1 MSQNLNIEEIKEKFY
16 QKLIPSGWGRV
27 LKSFIFS
34 GDFDNIIFQLV
45 KKSNTG
51 EKFTPLFKDLFRA
64 FEECPYDQLCVVI
77 VNQDPYPT
85 INIADGIAFSCSK
98 TKIPQDV
105 QPSLKYMLQEV
116 NRTVYEDEYVSY
128 EPDLSRWAN
137 QGILLLNTA
146 LTTTVGK
153 IGAHYD
159 IWKPFM
165 AYLFDWL
172 NNYNNGLVYIY
183 MGKKAQEWDELVSS
197 VDNIK
202 YSTLHPASAVY
213 SSNKKWD
220 SKDVFVKVS
229 EDVFNNYG
237 KKLIW

>member
-1 MSQNLNIEEIKEKFY
+1 
-16 QKLIPSGWGRV
+16 
-27 LKSFIFS
+27 
-34 GDFDNIIFQLV
+34 
-45 KKSNTG
+45 
-51 EKFTPLFKDLFRA
+51 
-64 FEECPYDQLCVVI
+64 
-77 VNQDPYPT
+77 
-85 INIADGIAFSCSK
+85 
-98 TKIPQDV
+98 
-105 QPSLKYMLQEV
+105 
-116 NRTVYEDEYVSY
+116 
-128 EPDLSRWAN
+128 
-137 QGILLLNTA
+137 LNTA

-153 IGAHYD
+153 IGVHYN
-159 IWKPFM
+159 IWKPFT

-197 VDNIK
+197 VGNIK

-220 SKDVFVKVS
+220 SKGVFVKVS

>member
-1 MSQNLNIEEIKEKFY
+1 M
-16 QKLIPSGWGRV
+16 
-27 LKSFIFS
+27 
-34 GDFDNIIFQLV
+34 
-45 KKSNTG
+45 
-51 EKFTPLFKDLFRA
+51 
-64 FEECPYDQLCVVI
+64 
-77 VNQDPYPT
+77 
-85 INIADGIAFSCSK
+85 
-98 TKIPQDV
+98 
-105 QPSLKYMLQEV
+105 
-116 NRTVYEDEYVSY
+116 
-128 EPDLSRWAN
+128 
-137 QGILLLNTA
+137 LLNTA